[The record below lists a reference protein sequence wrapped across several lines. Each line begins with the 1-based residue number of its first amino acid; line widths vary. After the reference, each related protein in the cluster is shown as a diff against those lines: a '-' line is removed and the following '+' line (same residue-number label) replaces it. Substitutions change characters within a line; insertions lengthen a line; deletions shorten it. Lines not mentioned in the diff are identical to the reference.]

1 MTPMLR
7 MLCIAAAIFLASV
20 SAQGQA
26 NSAPQPA
33 HQADDSLP
41 HDRHEGLSVSA
52 DAYSDPARAKD
63 KFGKSADPLPLGILP
78 VEVFL
83 RNETAQP
90 MHVDLT
96 TIQLDVHPRGGRDD
110 DIDWMSV
117 HDVAAAVAH
126 PHGPSA
132 PQSRRFP
139 VGLPSSGDKKADKV
153 ADELGPLAL
162 DADIIPP
169 MGVIHGFL
177 FFDLGN
183 DMSLAETASIY
194 VPDVTIVP
202 SQKALM
208 FFEVPVG
215 KESQR

>member
-1 MTPMLR
+1 MFR
-7 MLCIAAAIFLASV
+7 AVRIAAAFFLACACP
-20 SAQGQA
+20 SARAQA
-26 NSAPQPA
+26 SPAGSAP
-33 HQADDSLP
+33 HQVDESLP

-52 DAYSDPARAKD
+52 DAYSDADRAKE
-63 KFGKSADPLPLGILP
+63 KFGKSADPLTVGILP

-83 RNETAQP
+83 RNETDEP
-90 MHVDLT
+90 MHIDLS

-110 DIDWMSV
+110 DIDAMSV
-117 HDVAAAVAH
+117 HEVAAAVAH

-153 ADELGPLAL
+153 AEVLDPLAL
-162 DADIIPP
+162 DSDIVPP
-169 MGVIHGFL
+169 HGMVHGFL
-177 FFDLGN
+177 FFDLS
-183 DMSLAETASIY
+183 DDPSLAETASVY

-208 FFEVPVG
+208 FFEVSVG
-215 KESQR
+215 RESR

>member
-1 MTPMLR
+1 MIR
-7 MLCIAAAIFLASV
+7 MVLIAAAILLACASV
-20 SAQGQA
+20 QVRA
-26 NSAPQPA
+26 NSPAQAP
-33 HQADDSLP
+33 HEADDSLP

-52 DAYSDPARAKD
+52 DAYSDLARAKE
-63 KFGKSADPLPLGILP
+63 KFGKSADPLQVGILP

-83 RNETAQP
+83 RNETDHP

-96 TIQLDVHPRGGRDD
+96 TIQLDVHPHGGAQDQ
-110 DIDWMSV
+110 DIDAMSL
-117 HDVAAAVAH
+117 HDVAASVAH

-132 PQSRRFP
+132 PESRRFP

-153 ADELGPLAL
+153 ADILGPLAL
-162 DADIIPP
+162 DADIVPP
-169 MGVIHGFL
+169 NAMIHGFL
-177 FFDLGN
+177 FFDLGDN
-183 DMSLAETASIY
+183 MSLAENASIY

-215 KESQR
+215 KESRE

>member
-1 MTPMLR
+1 MIRAALIT
-7 MLCIAAAIFLASV
+7 AAILLAGASV
-20 SAQGQA
+20 QAQA
-26 NSAPQPA
+26 NSPPRPA
-33 HQADDSLP
+33 AQADDSLP

-52 DAYSDPARAKD
+52 DAYSDPGRAKE

-83 RNETAQP
+83 RNETNQP
-90 MHVDLT
+90 MHVDLS
-96 TIQLDVHPRGGRDD
+96 TIQLDVHPHGGGRDD

-117 HDVAAAVAH
+117 HDVAASVAH
-126 PHGPSA
+126 PHGPAA

-153 ADELGPLAL
+153 ADVLGPLAL
-162 DADIIPP
+162 DSDIIPP
-169 MGVIHGFL
+169 MGMIHGFL

-183 DMSLAETASIY
+183 DISLAETASVY

-215 KESQR
+215 KESPR

>member
-1 MTPMLR
+1 MIRTPF
-7 MLCIAAAIFLASV
+7 IVAAIVLACAP
-20 SAQGQA
+20 AQVRA
-26 NSAPQPA
+26 NPPEQSA

-52 DAYSDPARAKD
+52 DAYSDPGRAKE
-63 KFGKSADPLPLGILP
+63 KFGKSADPLPVGILP

-83 RNETAQP
+83 RNETDLP

-96 TIQLDVHPRGGRDD
+96 TIQLDVHPQGGARDE
-110 DIDWMSV
+110 DIDALSL

-132 PQSRRFP
+132 PHASRFP
-139 VGLPSSGDKKADKV
+139 VGLPSSTDKKADKV
-153 ADELGPLAL
+153 ADALGPLAL
-162 DADIIPP
+162 DSDIVPP
-169 MGVIHGFL
+169 HGMIHGFV
-177 FFDLGN
+177 FFDLG
-183 DMSLAETASIY
+183 DDISLAETASIY

-215 KESQR
+215 KESRE

>member
-1 MTPMLR
+1 MIRTV
-7 MLCIAAAIFLASV
+7 CIATAILLACAP
-20 SAQGQA
+20 AQVRA
-26 NSAPQPA
+26 NSPAQAA
-33 HQADDSLP
+33 HQGDDSLP

-52 DAYSDPARAKD
+52 DAYSDPARAKE
-63 KFGKSADPLPLGILP
+63 KFGKSADPLQAGILP

-83 RNETAQP
+83 RNETDQP
-90 MHVDLT
+90 MHVDLS
-96 TIQLDVHPRGGRDD
+96 TIQLDVHPQGGARDE
-110 DIDWMSV
+110 DIDALSL

-139 VGLPSSGDKKADKV
+139 VGLPSSTDKKADKV
-153 ADELGPLAL
+153 ADVLDPLAL
-162 DADIIPP
+162 DSDIVPP
-169 MGVIHGFL
+169 HGMIHGFV
-177 FFDLGN
+177 FFDLGD
-183 DMSLAETASIY
+183 DMSLAETASVY

-215 KESQR
+215 KESRE

>member
-1 MTPMLR
+1 MIRTV
-7 MLCIAAAIFLASV
+7 CIATAILLACAPV
-20 SAQGQA
+20 EVRA
-26 NSAPQPA
+26 NSLAQAA

-52 DAYSDPARAKD
+52 DAYSDPARAKG
-63 KFGKSADPLPLGILP
+63 KFGKSADPLPVGILP

-83 RNETAQP
+83 RNETDQP
-90 MHVDLT
+90 MHVDLS
-96 TIQLDVHPRGGRDD
+96 TIQLDVHPHGGARDE
-110 DIDWMSV
+110 DIDALSL
-117 HDVAAAVAH
+117 HDVAASVAH

-132 PQSRRFP
+132 PHSPRFP

-153 ADELGPLAL
+153 ADVLGPLAL
-162 DADIIPP
+162 DSDIVPP
-169 MGVIHGFL
+169 HGMIHGFV
-177 FFDLGN
+177 FFDLGD

-194 VPDVTIVP
+194 VPDVTIVS

-215 KESQR
+215 RGSRE

>member
-1 MTPMLR
+1 MIRTVS
-7 MLCIAAAIFLASV
+7 IAAVILLACAP
-20 SAQGQA
+20 AQVRANPPAQA
-26 NSAPQPA
+26 S

-52 DAYSDPARAKD
+52 DAYSDPARAKE
-63 KFGKSADPLPLGILP
+63 KFGKSADPLQGGILP

-83 RNETAQP
+83 RNETDQP

-96 TIQLDVHPRGGRDD
+96 TIQLDVHPQGGARDQ
-110 DIDWMSV
+110 DIDALSL

-132 PQSRRFP
+132 PHASRFP
-139 VGLPSSGDKKADKV
+139 VGLPSGGDKKADKV
-153 ADELGPLAL
+153 ADVLDPLAL
-162 DADIIPP
+162 DSDIVPP
-169 MGVIHGFL
+169 HGMIHGFV
-177 FFDLGN
+177 FFDLGD
-183 DMSLAETASIY
+183 DMSLAGTASVY

-215 KESQR
+215 KESRE